1 MIPANAAF
9 VQALTPIKYHIQD
22 FKGNP
27 IRVSNFLQY
36 EQIECQTKPSK
47 TVIVI
52 LSEVYKNARLEI
64 KKTGSNN
71 F

>member
-27 IRVSNFLQY
+27 VRVSNRIQY
-36 EQIECQTKPSK
+36 EQVEC
-47 TVIVI
+47 
-52 LSEVYKNARLEI
+52 
-64 KKTGSNN
+64 
-71 F
+71 